1 MKITV
6 LGSAAAEAI
15 PALWCECETCAT
27 ARERGGKDVRR
38 RTSYWI
44 DEDTLVDFGP
54 DAFWQATAFGIDLR
68 RIDRIVFTHRHFD
81 HLNPMELTW
90 RRGGFSRVTKS
101 IDVFASRPTLT
112 RLVAIPSTDGAIVSL
127 DELRIAPH
135 ELRAGVAVESDGFG
149 ILPLAANHDPGG
161 SPFIFVLSRGGRKVL
176 ICNDTGDPPEATWQC
191 LAGQGIDAAFIDST
205 MGLAHADCA
214 SGHMGVNA
222 VVKARDRLLAC
233 GALKPDAQV
242 FANHFSHNGHA
253 LHADLEAFFAP
264 KGIGVGY
271 DGMVVSC

>member
-6 LGSAAAEAI
+6 LGSAAAEAM
-15 PALWCECETCAT
+15 PALWCECETCAI
-27 ARERGGKDVRR
+27 ARERGGRDVRR
-38 RTSYWI
+38 RTSYCI
-44 DEDTLVDFGP
+44 DDDTLVDFGP
-54 DAFWQATAFGIDLR
+54 DAFWQTTSFNIDLR
-68 RIDRIVFTHRHFD
+68 KIDRIVFTHRHSD
-81 HLNPMELTW
+81 HLNPLDLAW
-90 RRGGFSRVTKS
+90 RRDGFSVVTKPLK
-101 IDVFASRPTLT
+101 VFGSRPVFV
-112 RLVAIPSTDGAIVSL
+112 RLMKEVAGEGAAFRL
-127 DELRIAPH
+127 EELRIVPQLLQH
-135 ELRAGVAVESDGFG
+135 GKRIEDGGLG

-214 SGHMGVNA
+214 SGHMGVKA

-271 DGMVVSC
+271 DGLVVSC